1 MDVIYARG
9 DRWIRYFVLGH
20 FTLAL
25 VLAAAAGRWLASV
38 IGAVAS
44 AALFLGSERWKPRSQ
59 TIRFAAGIS
68 LQAFCALHT
77 YQLGGLPEMHFF
89 FSAVTMMIVYQDW
102 SAMWPGVILIVMQHI
117 VFAVLQNGGYGIHYF
132 GEARATERAA
142 ALTRQLLAS
151 GRRQLLHGSVLWVTP
166 RDATR
171 RAASRVP
178 IELG

>member
-1 MDVIYARG
+1 MAR
-9 DRWIRYFVLGH
+9 IRHRGRRVGCAVPRLRALEAP
-20 FTLAL
+20 LAD
-25 VLAAAAGRWLASV
+25 
-38 IGAVAS
+38 
-44 AALFLGSERWKPRSQ
+44 
-59 TIRFAAGIS
+59 IRFAAGIS
-68 LQAFCALHT
+68 LQAFCALHI
-77 YQLGGLPEMHFF
+77 YQLDGLPEMHFF

-171 RAASRVP
+171 RAASRRCHSQSST
-178 IELG
+178 